1 MAKLWARWTGLEGTP
16 GQRVGSA
23 EAGARRWP
31 GGLAGAGGP
40 LWLAWPLS
48 RVLAA
53 ITAFP
58 LITKGPLQ
66 TLEHLSVTAAQRPNG
81 TVCSESIA
89 QVFPLWEGVS
99 FTKD

>member
-40 LWLAWPLS
+40 LS

-66 TLEHLSVTAAQRPNG
+66 TLEHLSVMAAQRPNG